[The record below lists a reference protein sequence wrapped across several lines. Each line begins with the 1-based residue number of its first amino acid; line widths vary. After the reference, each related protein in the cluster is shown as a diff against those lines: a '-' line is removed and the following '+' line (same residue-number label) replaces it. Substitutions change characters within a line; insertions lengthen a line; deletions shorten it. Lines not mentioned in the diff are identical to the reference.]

1 MKNRRACAALAA
13 AVATVAAHP
22 VLADSN
28 ASLVTPTGASMILTM
43 QLTITT
49 ALGTSSDSDTK
60 TIAVVGDGQCRLFG
74 ADPAW
79 TSVTM
84 NALNLYPANTTFH
97 FDLYCFPFIGCQSLD
112 VALSGLTIQ
121 QTGPASSAIGAG
133 GVASFVNAPVLIQ
146 GTYSATGVATATGA
160 ILNNTV
166 TTIGCR
172 VQAQPKQRVRFDQL
186 TMAPLTTVIDP
197 ASLPAGVTALTI
209 TISTNLTS
217 TTMSGPWVVINPY
230 DLTGDNLV
238 NAQDIAALLNQWGG
252 PGSGDF
258 SGNGV
263 VDSADIAF
271 LLSNWS

>member
-1 MKNRRACAALAA
+1 
-13 AVATVAAHP
+13 
-22 VLADSN
+22 
-28 ASLVTPTGASMILTM
+28 MILTM

-60 TIAVVGDGQCRLFG
+60 TISVVGDGQCKLFG

-84 NALNLYPANTTFH
+84 NALNLYPANTSFH

-112 VALSGLTIQ
+112 VALTGLTIN

-133 GVASFVNAPVLIQ
+133 GAASFVNAPVLIQ
-146 GTYSATGVATATGA
+146 GAYSATGVATASGA
-160 ILNNTV
+160 ILNNT
-166 TTIGCR
+166 TANIGCR

-186 TMAPLTTVIDP
+186 SMSPITTVVDP

-209 TISTNLTS
+209 TISSNLAN

-230 DLTGDNLV
+230 DLTGDGIV
-238 NAQDIAALLNQWGG
+238 DAQDLAVLLSQWGG
-252 PGSGDF
+252 PGSADF
-258 SGNGV
+258 TGNGV
-263 VDSADIAF
+263 VDSADISF
-271 LLSNWS
+271 LLGNWS

>member
-1 MKNRRACAALAA
+1 MKFRVVGAGLSAAIA
-13 AVATVAAHP
+13 AVIAAP

-28 ASLVTPTGASMILTM
+28 STLVTPSTASMVLTM
-43 QLTITT
+43 QLSITT

-74 ADPAW
+74 ADPSW
-79 TSVTM
+79 SSVTM
-84 NALNLYPANTTFH
+84 NALNLYPANTSFH
-97 FDLYCFPFIGCQSLD
+97 FDLYCFPFIGCQALD
-112 VALSGLTIQ
+112 VQLSGLTINL
-121 QTGPASSAIGAG
+121 TAPSSSAIGATG
-133 GVASFVNAPVLIQ
+133 AASFVNAPVLVQ
-146 GTYSATGVATATGA
+146 GTYTSTGVATASGA

-166 TTIGCR
+166 TTIGSR
-172 VQAQPKQRVRFDQL
+172 VQAQPKGTVRFDQL

-209 TISTNLTS
+209 TISTNLAN
-217 TTMSGPWVVINPY
+217 TTMSGPWVVINPF

-238 NAQDIAALLNQWGG
+238 NAQDVAALLNQWGG

-258 SGNGV
+258 SGNGL
-263 VDSADIAF
+263 VDSADVAF

>member
-1 MKNRRACAALAA
+1 MKIRRACAALAA
-13 AVATVAAHP
+13 AVASVTAHS

-28 ASLVTPTGASMILTM
+28 ASLTTPTGSSMVLTM

-49 ALGTSSDSDTK
+49 ALGTSSDSDTQ
-60 TIAVVGDGQCRLFG
+60 TIAVVGDGQSTLFG

-112 VALSGLTIQ
+112 VALSSLTIN
-121 QTGPASSAIGAG
+121 QTGPASSAIAAG
-133 GVASFVNAPVLIQ
+133 GTASFVNAPVRIQ
-146 GTYSATGVATATGA
+146 GTYSSTGVATASGA
-160 ILNNTV
+160 ILNDT
-166 TTIGCR
+166 TATIGCR

-186 TMAPLTTVIDP
+186 AMSPITTVVDP

-209 TISTNLTS
+209 TISSNLTN
-217 TTMSGPWVVINPY
+217 TTMSGPWLVINPY

-238 NAQDIAALLNQWGG
+238 DAQDLAALLNQWGG
-252 PGSGDF
+252 PGSADF

-263 VDSADIAF
+263 VDSSDISF
-271 LLSNWS
+271 LLGNWS

>member
-1 MKNRRACAALAA
+1 MKNRRACAAFAA
-13 AVATVAAHP
+13 AVATVAANP

-60 TIAVVGDGQCRLFG
+60 TIAVVGDGQSKLFG
-74 ADPAW
+74 ADPSW

-84 NALNLYPANTTFH
+84 NALNLHPANTSFH

-121 QTGPASSAIGAG
+121 QTAPASSLIGAG
-133 GVASFVNAPVLIQ
+133 GAASFVNAPVLIQ

-209 TISTNLTS
+209 TISSNLAN
-217 TTMSGPWVVINPY
+217 TTMSGPWLVVNPY

-238 NAQDIAALLNQWGG
+238 DAQDLAALLNQWGG
-252 PGSGDF
+252 PGSADF

-263 VDSADIAF
+263 VDSSDISF
-271 LLSNWS
+271 LLGNWS